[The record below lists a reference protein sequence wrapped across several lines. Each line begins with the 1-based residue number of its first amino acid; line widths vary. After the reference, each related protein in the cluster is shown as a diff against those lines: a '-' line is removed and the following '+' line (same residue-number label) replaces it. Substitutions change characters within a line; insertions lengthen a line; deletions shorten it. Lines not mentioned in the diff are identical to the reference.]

1 MKILGI
7 AGYSG
12 SGKTTLIEALIP
24 LLSLHGL
31 VVSVIKRAHHGF
43 DVDRPGKDSWRH
55 RRAGAQEVML
65 ASPERW
71 VLMRELRRDPEEN
84 LDNLV
89 SRLSP
94 CDLALVEGF
103 KAAPIPK
110 IEVWRPSNGKP
121 ALHPEIPTV
130 VAVATD
136 GRCQTTLPILDL
148 NDSEAIARFIVELMP
163 TLPDQGRRAD

>member
-31 VVSVIKRAHHGF
+31 VVSVIKRAHRGF
-43 DVDRPGKDSWRH
+43 DIDRPGKDSWRH
-55 RRAGAQEVML
+55 REAGAQEVML

-84 LDNLV
+84 LDNLLL
-89 SRLSP
+89 RLSP
-94 CDLALVEGF
+94 CDLVLVEGF

-110 IEVWRPSNGKP
+110 IETYRPALGKP
-121 ALHPEIPTV
+121 PLYPDNVHV
-130 VAVATD
+130 VAVACD
-136 GRCQTTLPILDL
+136 RACAAPLPMLDL
-148 NDSEAIARFIVELMP
+148 NDHEAIAAYVVELMP
-163 TLPDQGRRAD
+163 TLPERR